1 VQSERRKNEK
11 WIAPLLVDWC
21 GVMCCES
28 SVLFQSPCVSRNDD
42 RTVKY
47 NVYISCIGDF
57 MCTFKEPGKMQLLM
71 MMIMIYLFCSK
82 HAGLYR

>member
-1 VQSERRKNEK
+1 VQSERRQNEK
-11 WIAPLLVDWC
+11 WIAPLLVDLC

-28 SVLFQSPCVSRNDD
+28 SVSFQSPSISRNDD

-47 NVYISCIGDF
+47 NVCISCIGDF
-57 MCTFKEPGKMQLLM
+57 MCTFKEPSTMQLLM